1 MIQESFV
8 KKIFEM
14 FEMFVA
20 KTAVINCYYIL
31 KINIYKKVI
40 LLKFLKGLLLQL
52 QLLIAIIFASV
63 RLVL

>member
-20 KTAVINCYYIL
+20 KTAVINCYYICIFEIDPVDDH
-31 KINIYKKVI
+31 KVRTAPNIH
-40 LLKFLKGLLLQL
+40 
-52 QLLIAIIFASV
+52 
-63 RLVL
+63 